1 MRRTACV
8 MRLPGL
14 PRLSLIIDFARAMN
28 RLQAAIAE
36 IEPRDSPA
44 GLRDAGVEVIVGRGQ
59 FVDGPTIQADGHRLR
74 FASAIVATGSEP
86 GPPAS
91 QRPRMS
97 TRKSGGSEH
106 EEPNRGAAGPT
117 LHDCSRHLQR

>member
-1 MRRTACV
+1 VDELCSKQEPDRGRACGAPHASC
-8 MRLPGL
+8 RLPGL

-59 FVDGPTIQADGHRLR
+59 FVDGPTIQAVGPLLR
-74 FASAIVATGSEP
+74 FPSAIVATGSEP
-86 GPPAS
+86 GPP
-91 QRPRMS
+91 PV
-97 TRKSGGSEH
+97 SGQE
-106 EEPNRGAAGPT
+106 
-117 LHDCSRHLQR
+117 